1 MRSPLLPPGFAR
13 AARTDHLGGW
23 RVGIPRVLVPMLLLL
38 AGATAAAARPP
49 EVVSPGSEDGAPLVE
64 ASCPTFSWGLL
75 PGARRYDLEV
85 LALDG
90 GSRSAA
96 PRAATDP
103 VLAVELPGSVSS
115 WTPAGA
121 LCLERGRAYR
131 WRLRAHDLVGAGPW
145 SRSLGFRLRPAT
157 APDERTDPL
166 DPIGPDDDP
175 PAYDPSTPWP
185 PAQLDAARAQPP
197 ARPDSAPSGEPQDA
211 GHRVSGHR
219 VAGQRVAASAVDLD
233 ELISQMRVNAE
244 NFTVDSAAAVVG
256 VQTMNFPLI
265 EAQPGYGVLGIAIR
279 NGSSHTAG
287 VRGEADNGTGVEGE
301 GGTGVFGTG
310 VDGVIGTGSLR
321 GGNFLGTG
329 TGVGVRARS
338 GSNDVADLVL
348 AANGPGSERGILR
361 TDPAFSNSD
370 LFLES
375 NDAVVVQLDVDA
387 DTADSDFI
395 VRDEN
400 GSNLFEVDD
409 GGAVRV
415 LGSIVHGSD
424 RERKVLHRRVDQR
437 ALLELLVELPLYQWS
452 WKDGPAETHVG
463 PTAQDFQETFGL
475 GSDPRSVATIDLDG
489 VALAAIQGLH
499 RLVVEQGEEIER
511 LRREL
516 RRADRGL
523 P

>member
-1 MRSPLLPPGFAR
+1 M
-13 AARTDHLGGW
+13 D
-23 RVGIPRVLVPMLLLL
+23 
-38 AGATAAAARPP
+38 
-49 EVVSPGSEDGAPLVE
+49 
-64 ASCPTFSWGLL
+64 
-75 PGARRYDLEV
+75 
-85 LALDG
+85 
-90 GSRSAA
+90 
-96 PRAATDP
+96 
-103 VLAVELPGSVSS
+103 
-115 WTPAGA
+115 
-121 LCLERGRAYR
+121 
-131 WRLRAHDLVGAGPW
+131 
-145 SRSLGFRLRPAT
+145 
-157 APDERTDPL
+157 
-166 DPIGPDDDP
+166 
-175 PAYDPSTPWP
+175 
-185 PAQLDAARAQPP
+185 
-197 ARPDSAPSGEPQDA
+197 
-211 GHRVSGHR
+211 
-219 VAGQRVAASAVDLD
+219 
-233 ELISQMRVNAE
+233 
-244 NFTVDSAAAVVG
+244 
-256 VQTMNFPLI
+256 FPLI

-287 VRGEADNGTGVEGE
+287 VRGEAANGTGVEGD

-361 TDPAFSNSD
+361 TDPAFPNSD

-400 GSNLFEVDD
+400 GANLFEVDD

-424 RERKVLHRRVDQR
+424 RERKILHRRVDPSV
-437 ALLELLVELPLYQWS
+437 LLELLMELPLYQWS
-452 WKDGPAETHVG
+452 WKDEPAETHLG
-463 PTAQDFQETFGL
+463 PTAQDFSELFGL
-475 GSDPRSVATIDLDG
+475 GSDPRSVATIDMDG

-523 P
+523 LGE